1 HPLQLQ
7 SRNIWS
13 PKAPLSVA
21 TTAENSSGRICG
33 LDGSRRAVD
42 RLPHWVRQ
50 RRGWKQ
56 ISKLVRTM
64 ETESAQCWLITA
76 SLDAI
81 TDSRL
86 ASNGSSGTEPSHQP
100 HDAVS
105 HSAPRITPVLRPRL
119 TLRTGNPM

>member
-1 HPLQLQ
+1 MKISLTGDGGSRRQNPWRNSLFHPLQLQ

-13 PKAPLSVA
+13 PKTHLSVA

-33 LDGSRRAVD
+33 LDGSSRAAD
-42 RLPHWVRQ
+42 RLPHWARQ
-50 RRGWKQ
+50 CRGWKH
-56 ISKLVRTM
+56 ISKLVRTV

-86 ASNGSSGTEPSHQP
+86 ASNGSSGTDVPS
-100 HDAVS
+100 
-105 HSAPRITPVLRPRL
+105 TP
-119 TLRTGNPM
+119 